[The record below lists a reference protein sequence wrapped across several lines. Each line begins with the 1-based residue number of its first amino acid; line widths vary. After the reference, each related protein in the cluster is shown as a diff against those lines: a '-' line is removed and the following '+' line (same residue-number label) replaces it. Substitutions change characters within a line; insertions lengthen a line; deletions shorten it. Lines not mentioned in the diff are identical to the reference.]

1 MKKMFQK
8 WFLAFM
14 GASVLVGSILGL
26 TLMYFIK
33 GQFNFSVLL
42 GALTG
47 AAILI
52 IINVIIIHLIKD
64 KPS

>member
-1 MKKMFQK
+1 MKKKFQK
-8 WFLAFM
+8 WYLVFM

-33 GQFNFSVLL
+33 GQFSFTVLL

-52 IINVIIIHLIKD
+52 IINVIIVHLIKA
-64 KPS
+64 KTS